1 MDEKKRIISG
11 GFWTGLASGATMF
24 SQFIR
29 IMILT
34 RYLDRS
40 DFGVVAIINMV
51 IGLCLAFGDLG
62 FSSVIMYKK
71 NLSKT
76 EFSSLYWLQ
85 LIIYSVIYII
95 LCAASPLFSMFYNES
110 ALLSLIP
117 LSALSLIS
125 LAIGKLYES
134 VLQKRYEFKLLSIRN
149 IVSNLISLL
158 LAWWMAC
165 RGYGIYS
172 LIFSTLFQ
180 NILYNIWSLCAGLKY
195 QKISFVFSYKTSK
208 PLLNIG
214 IYQTYTRIADY
225 ISSQLDVLIIG
236 KFLGTD
242 ALGGYDL
249 AKQLV
254 NRFVNFFKQTISQ
267 VALPALSNHNNNAD
281 VVRSRFLSITKVVAI
296 ICIPVSFSIAVF
308 SEEIIKFVYGVKYID
323 TALIASVFAITTMIT
338 SITCFFDMLGIA
350 KGRTDLNFKNTIY
363 RIIITLPITIGAS
376 LISIEAVAWGQLLTA
391 VLQVLIFWKV
401 VVMKTYPMNFQVY
414 IHTFIKTLLVWFAM
428 SSVLYMLKD
437 VLCVMTFFSNE
448 YVQLIVYI
456 FMGLCMA
463 VIAYFT
469 ILCQDAKFI
478 FNMLKR

>member
-1 MDEKKRIISG
+1 MDEKKKIISG
-11 GFWTGLASGATMF
+11 GFWTGLASGVTMF

-71 NLSKT
+71 NLSKI

-85 LIIYSVIYII
+85 LFIYCIIYIL
-95 LCAASPLFSMFYNES
+95 LCAASPLLSMFYIEQS
-110 ALLSLIP
+110 LLLLIP

-134 VLQKRYEFKLLSIRN
+134 ILQKKYEFKLLSIRN
-149 IVSNLISLL
+149 IFSNILSLF
-158 LAWWMAC
+158 LAWWMAW

-180 NILYNIWSLCAGLKY
+180 NIVYNIWSLCAGLKY
-195 QKISFVFSYKTSK
+195 QKISIRFSYKISK

-236 KFLGTD
+236 KLLGTD

-267 VALPALSNHNNNAD
+267 VALPVLSNHNNDAD
-281 VVRSRFLSITKVVAI
+281 VVRDRFLSITRIVAI

-323 TALIASVFAITTMIT
+323 TALIASVFAITTIIT
-338 SITCFFDMLGIA
+338 SISCLFDMLGIV

-363 RIIITLPITIGAS
+363 RIIITIPITIGAS
-376 LISIEAVAWGQLLTA
+376 LISIEAVAWGQLLA
-391 VLQVLIFWKV
+391 AALQVIIFWKI
-401 VVMKTYPMNFQVY
+401 VVMKTYPMNFHIY
-414 IHTFIKTLLVWFAM
+414 MSTFSKTLLVWFAM
-428 SSVLYMLKD
+428 SALLYILKD
-437 VLCVMTFFSNE
+437 VLCIMTFLSNE
-448 YVQLIVYI
+448 YAQLLVYMFI
-456 FMGLCMA
+456 GLCI
-463 VIAYFT
+463 VIIAYSS
-469 ILCQDAKFI
+469 ILRQDAKFLSNI
-478 FNMLKR
+478 LKR